1 MMDLDAARDALL
13 DALTPVT
20 ETETVP
26 LAHALGRVLAEDVHA
41 RSDVPPFP
49 NSAMDGY
56 AVRADDPAL
65 AAGAPLVVVDRS
77 LAGRPARRAVGAGE
91 TVRIFT
97 GAVLPDGADA
107 VIAQEDATPLD
118 ADRVRLAPTARPG
131 RFVRGAGG
139 DVRRGEVVAARGT
152 RVDARRLGLLA
163 AAGVAA
169 LPVRRPLRVAVVT
182 TGDELRDASA
192 TLAPGEI
199 HDAGRYL
206 LPALLRALPVHTV
219 GPFHAPDDPGTLEQ
233 VLARAAGEADVIV
246 SLGGVSVG
254 EADHVRELL
263 ERRGRVEFWSLAV
276 KPGKPFTF
284 GAFAGRP
291 FLGLPGN
298 PVSACV
304 TFLLLARPA
313 LERLAGAAVTEPLAV
328 PARLAA
334 PVRKTPGRR
343 DFQRG
348 RLAPAPDGTLRV
360 RAFERQDSNVLSTL
374 ADADCLLDLPRDAGD
389 LPAEATVRV
398 LPLAGLLAGG

>member
-1 MMDLDAARDALL
+1 MMDLDAAREALL
-13 DALTPVT
+13 DALVPVT
-20 ETETVP
+20 DTET
-26 LAHALGRVLAEDVHA
+26 LALERALGRVVAEDVRA
-41 RSDVPPFP
+41 RHDVPPFP

-65 AAGAPLVVVDRS
+65 AAGHPLVVVDRS
-77 LAGRPARRAVGAGE
+77 LAGRPARRTVGVGE

-97 GAVLPDGADA
+97 GAALPEGADA
-107 VIAQEDATPLD
+107 VIAQEDASTV
-118 ADRVRLAPTARPG
+118 AAHRVRLAPTARPG
-131 RFVRGAGG
+131 RFVRRAGG
-139 DVRRGEVVAARGT
+139 DVGRGEVVAARGT
-152 RVDARRLGLLA
+152 RLDAPRLGLLA
-163 AAGVAA
+163 AAGVAEV
-169 LPVRRPLRVAVVT
+169 PVRQALRVAVLT
-182 TGDELRDASA
+182 TGDELRDAAA

-206 LPALLRALPVHTV
+206 LPALLHPLPVTPV
-219 GPFHAPDDPGTLEQ
+219 GPFHAPDDPGALGEVLE
-233 VLARAAGEADVIV
+233 RAAGEADAIV

-254 EADHVRELL
+254 DADHVRELL
-263 ERRGRVEFWSLAV
+263 DRRGRVEFWSLAM

-284 GAFAGRP
+284 GIFAGRP
-291 FLGLPGN
+291 VLGLPGN

-313 LERLAGAAVTEPLAV
+313 LQRLAGAAVTNPLAL

-348 RLAPAPDGTLRV
+348 RLERAQDGTLRV
-360 RAFERQDSNVLSTL
+360 RAFERQESNVLSTL
-374 ADADCLLDLPRDAGD
+374 ADADCLLDLPKDTGD

-398 LPLAGLLAGG
+398 LPLTALVAG